1 MVSEGISASGLG
13 IPEPGHCGSPGVPL
27 LEWTLRL
34 LNLEVN
40 HFFSTSSWSAMK
52 NKSGEEKGQVK
63 GLQTKTKWSQ
73 GSEAASGQS
82 CVSPA
87 LTR

>member
-52 NKSGEEKGQVK
+52 NKSGEERRTGQRTANQNKVVPSK
-63 GLQTKTKWSQ
+63 
-73 GSEAASGQS
+73 
-82 CVSPA
+82 
-87 LTR
+87 